1 MLGPDLKG
9 ERSEAE
15 FVYGTTSLT
24 SLRMDQI
31 VNTLCLYTVENGL
44 LTRCAS
50 IFDDSEPAF

>member
-1 MLGPDLKG
+1 MLGPDLRG
-9 ERSEAE
+9 AWSEAE
-15 FVYGTTSLT
+15 FVDGTGSLI

-50 IFDDSEPAF
+50 IFDDSESAS